1 MAAALGRWAR
11 VALRPRPV
19 PGRAR
24 WCRALCGA
32 AEAPETPPPPPSG
45 GGRALAAALG
55 AGAAGLVL
63 LWARQGEGRRP
74 ARPALP
80 ALLAAVP
87 APPAPPPAS
96 PRAAFNFIADVVE
109 KTAPALVYVEIVGR
123 HPFSG
128 RDVPISN
135 GSGFLVSPDGLI
147 VTNAHVVAN
156 RRRVRV
162 RLASGEQYDAVVQDV
177 DQVADIATIR
187 IKPKV
192 GPAAGGTPCL
202 PPPPGLPAHRPPLLQ
217 HPLPTLPLGRSC
229 EVRQGEFVVA
239 MGSPF
244 ALQNTITSGIV
255 SSAQRGSRELGLA
268 ASDMEYIQTDAAI
281 DFGNS
286 GGPLV
291 NLDGEVI
298 GVNTMKVT
306 SGISFAIP
314 SDRLRKFLQK
324 EEQRKSSWF
333 GNAETKRRYIGVMM
347 LTLTP
352 SILAELKL
360 RDPSFPD
367 VSYGVLIHKVIIGSP
382 AHQAGMKAGDVVLE
396 INGQPSRRA
405 EDVYEAV
412 RTQQSLAL
420 LLRRGHDTL
429 LVSVVPEVT
438 E

>member
-1 MAAALGRWAR
+1 MAALARWAR
-11 VALRPRPV
+11 VPVRP
-19 PGRAR
+19 GAAR

-32 AEAPETPPPPPSG
+32 AEVPPPPPPPPPPSPSP

-55 AGAAGLVL
+55 AGAAALVL
-63 LWARQGEGRRP
+63 LWAREGEGRRP
-74 ARPALP
+74 ALP
-80 ALLAAVP
+80 ALRAAVP
-87 APPAPPPAS
+87 APPPPAS

-162 RLASGEQYDAVVQDV
+162 KLASGEQYDAVVQDV
-177 DQVADIATIR
+177 DQVADIATIK
-187 IKPKV
+187 IKPK
-192 GPAAGGTPCL
+192 
-202 PPPPGLPAHRPPLLQ
+202 
-217 HPLPTLPLGRSC
+217 HPLPTLPLGRSS

-255 SSAQRGSRELGLA
+255 SSAQRGSRELGLT

-314 SDRLRKFLQK
+314 SDRLRKFLEK

-333 GNAETKRRYIGVMM
+333 GNTETKRRYIGVMM

-396 INGQPSRRA
+396 INGQASRRA

-420 LLRRGHDTL
+420 LVRRGYDTL

>member
-1 MAAALGRWAR
+1 MSCSLPSPTSGLAENRGTAGLQLPACPAAGPPPVSPFRLGTTRPGVPCGRRHVTPAAAWRRWRGGRE
-11 VALRPRPV
+11 PRC
-19 PGRAR
+19 GRGVSGGTGH
-24 WCRALCGA
+24 C
-32 AEAPETPPPPPSG
+32 AEPPPPPPPPLPPPPPPPPRSPG
-45 GGRALAAALG
+45 GGRVLAAALG
-55 AGAAGLVL
+55 AGTAALLL
-63 LWARQGEGRRP
+63 LWARRGERP
-74 ARPALP
+74 RSVLP
-80 ALLAAVP
+80 AVCAAV
-87 APPAPPPAS
+87 PAPPPAS

-123 HPFSG
+123 HPFLG
-128 RDVPISN
+128 REVPISN

-162 RLASGEQYDAVVQDV
+162 KLASGEQYDAVVQDV
-177 DQVADIATIR
+177 DQVADIATIK
-187 IKPKV
+187 IKPK
-192 GPAAGGTPCL
+192 
-202 PPPPGLPAHRPPLLQ
+202 
-217 HPLPTLPLGRSC
+217 
-229 EVRQGEFVVA
+229 
-239 MGSPF
+239 
-244 ALQNTITSGIV
+244 
-255 SSAQRGSRELGLA
+255 
-268 ASDMEYIQTDAAI
+268 
-281 DFGNS
+281 FGNS

-314 SDRLRKFLQK
+314 SDRLRKFLEK
-324 EEQRKSSWF
+324 EEHRKSSWF
-333 GNAETKRRYIGVMM
+333 GSTETRRRYIGVMM

-382 AHQAGMKAGDVVLE
+382 AHQAGVKAGDVVLE
-396 INGQPSRRA
+396 INGQASRRA

-412 RTQQSLAL
+412 RTQQSLTL

-429 LVSVVPEVT
+429 LLSVIPEAT

>member
-1 MAAALGRWAR
+1 MAALARWAR
-11 VALRPRPV
+11 LQLRP
-19 PGRAR
+19 GAAR
-24 WCRALCGA
+24 WCRALSGA
-32 AEAPETPPPPPSG
+32 SEAPPPPPPPPPPSTG
-45 GGRALAAALG
+45 AHVLAAALG
-55 AGAAGLVL
+55 AGTAALVL
-63 LWARQGEGRRP
+63 LWAREGEGRRP
-74 ARPALP
+74 ALP
-80 ALLAAVP
+80 TLRAAVP
-87 APPAPPPAS
+87 APPPPASPPPAS

-162 RLASGEQYDAVVQDV
+162 KLASGEQYDAVVQDV
-177 DQVADIATIR
+177 DQVADIATIK
-187 IKPKV
+187 IKPK
-192 GPAAGGTPCL
+192 
-202 PPPPGLPAHRPPLLQ
+202 
-217 HPLPTLPLGRSC
+217 HPLPTLPLGRSS

-255 SSAQRGSRELGLA
+255 SSAQRGSRELGLT

-333 GNAETKRRYIGVMM
+333 GNTETKRRYIGVMM

-382 AHQAGMKAGDVVLE
+382 AHQAGLKAGDVVLE
-396 INGQPSRRA
+396 INGQASRRA

-420 LLRRGHDTL
+420 LVRRGYDTL

>member
-1 MAAALGRWAR
+1 MAALARWAR
-11 VALRPRPV
+11 VPVRVPVRP
-19 PGRAR
+19 GAAR

-32 AEAPETPPPPPSG
+32 AEVPPPPPPPPPPSPSP

-55 AGAAGLVL
+55 AGAAALVL
-63 LWARQGEGRRP
+63 LWAREGEGRRP
-74 ARPALP
+74 ALP
-80 ALLAAVP
+80 ALRAAVP
-87 APPAPPPAS
+87 APPPPAS

-162 RLASGEQYDAVVQDV
+162 KLASGEQYDAVVQDV
-177 DQVADIATIR
+177 DQVADIATIK
-187 IKPKV
+187 IKPK
-192 GPAAGGTPCL
+192 
-202 PPPPGLPAHRPPLLQ
+202 
-217 HPLPTLPLGRSC
+217 HPLPTLPLGRSS

-255 SSAQRGSRELGLA
+255 SSAQRGSRELGLT

-314 SDRLRKFLQK
+314 SDRLRKFLEK

-333 GNAETKRRYIGVMM
+333 GNTETKRRYIGVMM

-396 INGQPSRRA
+396 INGQASRRA

-420 LLRRGHDTL
+420 LVRRGYDTL